1 MIRIDRIL
9 CPVDFSDVS
18 RHALA
23 HAAAFAQWYGS
34 NVTVLHV
41 YSAPVPP
48 VAVSQYPGNVPMLAP
63 IQPDEVRE
71 QVRQFCKPLD
81 AAGVSPAIVV
91 EEGDPA
97 KVITRMAGDA
107 APDLLI
113 MGTHGRG
120 GFQRL
125 LLGSVTE
132 KVLRLVACPLL
143 TVPPPAATGS
153 TPSFKTILCPIDF
166 GPSALRALEHAFS
179 LAKEADARVVL
190 LHVVESLADVV
201 ASGEPIGF
209 SIPDFH
215 QSLERDAAERL
226 SALIPADARS
236 WCRPEVL
243 VTSGKAHREIVRV
256 AKENQAELV
265 VMGVQGRGAI
275 DLLLFGSTTHH
286 VIREAGVPVLT
297 LRAAGQ

>member
-9 CPVDFSDVS
+9 CPIDFSDVS

-23 HAAAFAQWYGS
+23 HVAAFAQWYEAK
-34 NVTVLHV
+34 VTVLHV

-48 VAVSQYPGNVPMLAP
+48 VAVSQYPGNISLLPPV
-63 IQPDEVRE
+63 QPDEVQA
-71 QVRQFCKPLD
+71 QVRTFCEPLSV
-81 AAGVSPAIVV
+81 AGVSPAIIV

-97 KVITRMAGDA
+97 KAITRMAGDA
-107 APDLLI
+107 PPDLLI

-132 KVLRLVACPLL
+132 KVLRLVACPVL

-166 GPSALRALEHAFS
+166 GPSAIRALDYAFS
-179 LAKEADARVVL
+179 LAKEADARIIL
-190 LHVVESLADVV
+190 LHVVEALSDAAAL
-201 ASGEPIGF
+201 GEPIGF
-209 SIPDFH
+209 SIPDF
-215 QSLERDAAERL
+215 QRSLEQDALERL
-226 SALIPADARS
+226 TALIPADARS
-236 WCRPEVL
+236 WCEPEVR
-243 VTSGKAHREIVRV
+243 VTSGKAQREIVRV
-256 AKENQAELV
+256 TKENQAELI
-265 VMGVQGRGAI
+265 VMGVQGRGAV

-286 VIREAGVPVLT
+286 VIRDAAVPVLT
-297 LRAAGQ
+297 LRTTGE